1 MEHSTVSMLVF
12 SVYMV
17 TLCVITVVS
26 PDYFAAL
33 FGLGQPGGLWVRVFG
48 MLMGIL
54 AFYYLMAVREV
65 NKSFY
70 RWTVHGRLAVF
81 PTLALFVIL
90 GFGPPI
96 LLLFGAW
103 DSGCGIWTGLALRR
117 EETVTAHA

>member
-1 MEHSTVSMLVF
+1 MEHSTLSMLVF

-17 TLCVITVVS
+17 ILCVLTVVF
-26 PDYFAAL
+26 PNNFTAL
-33 FGLGQPGGLWVRVFG
+33 FGLDRPDGLWVRVCG
-48 MLMGIL
+48 MLIGIL
-54 AFYYLMAVREV
+54 AFYYIMAVREV

-70 RWTVHGRLAVF
+70 RWTVYGRLAVF
-81 PTLALFVIL
+81 PTLAVFVIL

-117 EETVTAHA
+117 EAS